1 MLTAFE
7 NPVFYAGKS
16 FRMKM
21 EEEKK
26 GHSMEKIEM

>member
-16 FRMKM
+16 FRVKM

-26 GHSMEKIEM
+26 RHNMEKVVM